1 MSDKI
6 FTLEV
11 LNAFH
16 GDCLLLHYGTL
27 DKPKIMLVDG
37 GPNGTF
43 DASLKPRILT
53 LSETRSKPLK
63 LDHVMVSHLDDD
75 HISGI
80 LQLVEEIKSGTELCK
95 APSFWFNTFD
105 DTMQLAPPAL
115 AEARDDLGLT
125 EAAAITASVEHASVN
140 QGRDLRDAVATIFS
154 KQNNGEDLL
163 FSDGQGRPLAISGLD
178 VTLVCPDK
186 QHLAD
191 LAEKWIASPK
201 KKADTA
207 AYVDK
212 SVFNLSS
219 LVVVV
224 SPKDEEDGP
233 RILLTGDAR
242 GDHILAGLGGA
253 GLLDDDGTAHFSIL
267 KVPHHGSDRNLDRE
281 FFRKITADYY
291 VLSGD
296 GKYSNPSASVLA
308 WIAQAASNDA
318 KICLTYDNNPQY
330 DGYGPSVQ
338 KVLAK
343 YPHLAAQLLVRGP
356 EELLLRID
364 LMAPLAD

>member
-6 FTLEV
+6 FTLEA

-27 DKPKIMLVDG
+27 DKPKIMLIDG

-43 DASLKPRILT
+43 DTSLKPRILE
-53 LSETRSKPLK
+53 LSKTRSKPLM
-63 LDHVMVSHLDDD
+63 LDQVMVSHLDDD

-80 LQLVEEIKSGTELCK
+80 LQLVDEIESGTQLCK

-105 DTMQLAPPAL
+105 DTMKLAPPEL
-115 AEARDDLGLT
+115 SEARDELGLS
-125 EAAAITASVEHASVN
+125 EAAAITASVEHASVS
-140 QGRDLRDAVATIFS
+140 QGRSLRDAVTRIVS
-154 KQNNGEDLL
+154 TQNNGESIL

-191 LAEKWIASPK
+191 LADKWIKSPK
-201 KKADTA
+201 KKAETA

-224 SPKDEEDGP
+224 RPNGEADEP
-233 RILLTGDAR
+233 SILLTGDAR
-242 GDHILAGLGGA
+242 GDHILSGLGGA
-253 GLLDDDGTAHFSIL
+253 GLLDEDGAAHFSVL
-267 KVPHHGSDRNLDRE
+267 KVPHHGSDRNLTPE
-281 FFRKITADYY
+281 FFQKITADYY

-296 GKYSNPSASVLA
+296 GKYDNPSDTVLA
-308 WIAQAASNDA
+308 WIAQSAPKEAQ
-318 KICLTYDNNPQY
+318 ICLTYNSNPQFPE
-330 DGYGPSVQ
+330 YGPSVE
-338 KVLAK
+338 KVVAK
-343 YPHLAAQLLVRGP
+343 YPHLATQLRVRAP
-356 EELLLRID
+356 NKLLLRID
-364 LMAPLAD
+364 LMAPLTD